1 MLFKEEDIQFERI
14 TPRKFEELC
23 FDILLRMGY
32 QSLIWRQGGADQ
44 GRDIEGK
51 FIVNNQLVGTIEERW
66 FFECKHYTNGVPV
79 EQISTKIAWAD
90 AEGPNHFVLFTS
102 SYLSNS
108 SRQWL
113 EKMQKGRP
121 YKIHIIEGKI
131 IKHLIVNTFP
141 DLINEYFVDKYE
153 KLLLESMRN
162 WMIHDIVPNP
172 PVIYMFEKLNF
183 KNLGIS
189 EISFLWCAAKYSTDE
204 IDDWCLQEDN
214 KPFSVEFLF
223 DYLYPESN
231 CKEPIIRS
239 ENNIKVVKCSSRG
252 AGNGDFIFN
261 KCLSAEIIF
270 EESHSLYTFV
280 SNDEGKGIEV
290 LISANSDFTTK
301 IRYVEK
307 DAIKEMQSA
316 NEITLQR
323 DGLCK

>member
-1 MLFKEEDIQFERI
+1 NIIFTLRTFVLGVTLVGYPAFAGANTETLEEIDSLEEHMLFKEEDIQFERI

-131 IKHLIVNTFP
+131 IKHLIVNT
-141 DLINEYFVDKYE
+141 
-153 KLLLESMRN
+153 
-162 WMIHDIVPNP
+162 
-172 PVIYMFEKLNF
+172 
-183 KNLGIS
+183 
-189 EISFLWCAAKYSTDE
+189 
-204 IDDWCLQEDN
+204 
-214 KPFSVEFLF
+214 
-223 DYLYPESN
+223 
-231 CKEPIIRS
+231 
-239 ENNIKVVKCSSRG
+239 
-252 AGNGDFIFN
+252 
-261 KCLSAEIIF
+261 
-270 EESHSLYTFV
+270 
-280 SNDEGKGIEV
+280 
-290 LISANSDFTTK
+290 
-301 IRYVEK
+301 
-307 DAIKEMQSA
+307 
-316 NEITLQR
+316 
-323 DGLCK
+323 